1 MQPQC
6 ILHRAEWFLW
16 RKKKKKKRKEKEK
29 KRKGKGKKKQE
40 KKKPKK
46 HRSLT
51 DRALKEENNTN

>member
-16 RKKKKKKRKEKEK
+16 RKKKKKEKKKKKKEKGKEK
-29 KRKGKGKKKQE
+29 KNRK